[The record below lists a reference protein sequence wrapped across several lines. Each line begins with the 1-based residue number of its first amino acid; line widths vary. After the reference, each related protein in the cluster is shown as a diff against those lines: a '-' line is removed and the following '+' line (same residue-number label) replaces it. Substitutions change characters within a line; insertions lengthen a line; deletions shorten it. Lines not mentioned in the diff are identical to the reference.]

1 MAAVS
6 PRSVLNK
13 VVPGRN
19 KRLIMVAI
27 DKGGVGKSF
36 FCIRLI
42 EWMRLNGLSFAA
54 FDPDYS
60 NSTLTRF
67 HPDAKFLDIRHKEN
81 LDHIVESLDSTD
93 LILVDGV
100 GAHQS
105 IFLDWM
111 EETDL
116 LNVKQQL
123 GLSVT
128 LVLIIEA
135 DKDTVHQAGEAAKR
149 AGNLV
154 DWLVVKNMK
163 QSGHSPRIYETSMAR
178 QNLLANGAKEI
189 TLGKLPEHLSELLQT
204 KSWTIDHALEQ
215 AELNLLDRQRLV
227 AYSREWFEQL
237 DKVKSIL
244 LP

>member
-1 MAAVS
+1 MTKARALS
-6 PRSVLNK
+6 KIPTRTHT
-13 VVPGRN
+13 
-19 KRLIMVAI
+19 KRLVMVAI

-36 FCIRLI
+36 FCVRLV
-42 EWMRLNGLSFAA
+42 EWLGMHGVNFSA

-67 HPDAKFLDIRHKEN
+67 YPSAKFLDIRHSEN
-81 LDHIVESLDSTD
+81 LDQIVESFDNSD
-93 LILVDGV
+93 LIIVDGV

-128 LVLIIEA
+128 LVLIIES

-149 AGNLV
+149 AGGLV
-154 DWLVVKNMK
+154 DWLVVKNQKM
-163 QSGHSPRIYETSMAR
+163 SNTMRIYDNSQAR
-178 QNLLANGAKEI
+178 QTLLANGAIEVEMP
-189 TLGKLPEHLSELLQT
+189 KLQPHLAEVLQAR
-204 KSWTIDHALEQ
+204 SLTIDKALESP
-215 AELNLLDRQRLV
+215 EVNLLDRQRLIDF
-227 AYSREWFEQL
+227 SRQWFAQL
-237 DKVKSIL
+237 DNAKQIL

>member
-1 MAAVS
+1 
-6 PRSVLNK
+6 
-13 VVPGRN
+13 
-19 KRLIMVAI
+19 MVAI

-36 FCIRLI
+36 FCVRLL
-42 EWMRLNGLSFAA
+42 EWLAAQSQSCVA
-54 FDPDYS
+54 FDPDFS

-67 HPDAKFLDIRHKEN
+67 YPSAQFLDIRHSEN
-81 LDHIVESLDSTD
+81 LDQLVEALDSTD
-93 LILVDGV
+93 LVVVDGV

-128 LVLIIEA
+128 LVIIVEA

-149 AGNLV
+149 IGKAV
-154 DWLVVKNMK
+154 DWVVVKNFK
-163 QSGHSPRIYETSMAR
+163 QSSHMRIYDQSQAR
-178 QNLLANGAKEI
+178 QTLLANGAEEI
-189 TLGKLPEHLSELLQT
+189 VMKKMPDHLAELLQA
-204 KSWTIDHALEQ
+204 KSWTIGQALGG
-215 AELNLLDRQRLV
+215 AELYLLDRQRLV
-227 AYSREWFEQL
+227 SYQRAWSEQL
-237 DKVKSIL
+237 DRIKTIL

>member
-1 MAAVS
+1 MSGARAFS
-6 PRSVLNK
+6 KIPT
-13 VVPGRN
+13 RN
-19 KRLIMVAI
+19 HTKRLVMVAI

-36 FCIRLI
+36 FCVRLV
-42 EWMRLNGLSFAA
+42 EWLGMHGVNFSA

-67 HPDAKFLDIRHKEN
+67 YPSAKFLDIRHSEN
-81 LDHIVESLDSTD
+81 LDQIVESFDNSD
-93 LILVDGV
+93 LIIVDGV

-111 EETDL
+111 DETDL

-128 LVLIIEA
+128 LVLIIES

-149 AGNLV
+149 AGGLV
-154 DWLVVKNMK
+154 DWLVVRNHKM
-163 QSGHSPRIYETSMAR
+163 SSTMRIYDNSQAR
-178 QNLLANGAKEI
+178 QTLLANGAVEVEMPKLQPHLAEI
-189 TLGKLPEHLSELLQT
+189 LQGR
-204 KSWTIDHALEQ
+204 SMTIDKALESP
-215 AELNLLDRQRLV
+215 EVNLLDRQRLIDF
-227 AYSREWFEQL
+227 SRNWFAQL
-237 DKVKSIL
+237 DKAKQIL

>member
-1 MAAVS
+1 MTLARAPFSKLAAG
-6 PRSVLNK
+6 
-13 VVPGRN
+13 GRT

-36 FCIRLI
+36 FCLRLI
-42 EWMRLNGLSFAA
+42 EWLSLHGVGFTA
-54 FDPDYS
+54 FDPDFS

-67 HPDAKFLDIRHKEN
+67 YPPSKFLDIRHSEN
-81 LDHIVESLDSTD
+81 LDQIVESLDSSD
-93 LILVDGV
+93 VILVDGV

-116 LNVKQQL
+116 LTVKQQL
-123 GLSVT
+123 GLAVT

-135 DKDTVHQAGEAAKR
+135 DKDTVHQAGEAVKR
-149 AGNLV
+149 AGDRV

-163 QSGHSPRIYETSMAR
+163 LSDTSRIYENSIAR
-178 QNLLANGAKEI
+178 QTLLASGAKEVVLNKMDPH
-189 TLGKLPEHLSELLQT
+189 LGELLQA
-204 KSWTIDHALEQ
+204 KSWTIDQALEQ
-215 AELNLLDRQRLV
+215 PELFLLDRQRLV
-227 AYSREWFEQL
+227 SYSRAWFEQL
-237 DKVKSIL
+237 DRVKSIL

>member
-1 MAAVS
+1 MEVLANAPLGAS
-6 PRSVLNK
+6 ATKKRS
-13 VVPGRN
+13 

-42 EWMRLNGLSFAA
+42 EWLNLHGIEFNA
-54 FDPDYS
+54 FDPDFS

-67 HPDAKFLDIRHKEN
+67 YPAANFLDIRHREN
-81 LDHIVESLDSTD
+81 LDQIVESLDTTD
-93 LILVDGV
+93 LVLVDGV

-116 LNVKQQL
+116 LNVKAQL
-123 GLSVT
+123 GLAVT

-135 DKDTVHQAGEAAKR
+135 DKDTVHQAGEAARR
-149 AGNLV
+149 AGSLV
-154 DWLVVKNMK
+154 DWLVVRNMK
-163 QSGHSPRIYETSMAR
+163 MSDHSRIYEKSQAR
-178 QNLLANGAKEI
+178 ETLLANGAKEVV
-189 TLGKLPEHLSELLQT
+189 LEKLSPHLAEILQA
-204 KSWTIDHALEQ
+204 KSWTMDYA
-215 AELNLLDRQRLV
+215 AEDDELSLFDRQRLV
-227 AYSREWFEQL
+227 SYSRSWFQQL
-237 DKVKSIL
+237 DQVKSIL

>member
-1 MAAVS
+1 MMSIRAPFSRAS
-6 PRSVLNK
+6 AGSRT
-13 VVPGRN
+13 

-36 FCIRLI
+36 FCVRLT
-42 EWMRLNGLSFAA
+42 EWLTAQKVKFAA
-54 FDPDYS
+54 FDPDYT

-67 HPDAKFLDIRHKEN
+67 YPAAQFLDIRHSEN
-81 LDHIVESLDSTD
+81 LDQIVESLQDND

-123 GLSVT
+123 GLAVT
-128 LVLIIEA
+128 LVLIIEP

-149 AGNLV
+149 AGNMV
-154 DWLVVKNMK
+154 DWLVVRNLK
-163 QSGHSPRIYETSMAR
+163 QSAQSQLYEQSQAR
-178 QNLLANGAKEI
+178 QTLLASGAKEI
-189 TLGKLPEHLSELLQT
+189 IMQKLPEHLGELLQA
-204 KSWTIDHALEQ
+204 KSWTIDQALSSG
-215 AELNLLDRQRLV
+215 ELFLLDRQRLLG
-227 AYSREWFEQL
+227 YSRAWYEQL
-237 DKVKSIL
+237 DRVKSIL

>member
-1 MAAVS
+1 MLPANALS
-6 PRSVLNK
+6 SRRPTER
-13 VVPGRN
+13 RA
-19 KRLIMVAI
+19 KRLVMVAI

-36 FCIRLI
+36 FCLRLI
-42 EWMRLNGLSFAA
+42 EWLSFHGINFAA

-67 HPDAKFLDIRHKEN
+67 YPPARFLDIRHREN
-81 LDHIVESLDSTD
+81 LDHIVESLDATD

-116 LNVKQQL
+116 LNVKHQL
-123 GLSVT
+123 GLEVT
-128 LVLIIEA
+128 LVLIVEA
-135 DKDTVHQAGEAAKR
+135 DKDTVHQAGEAVKR

-154 DWLVVKNMK
+154 DWLVVKNLK
-163 QSGHSPRIYETSMAR
+163 QSERCEIYDRSQAR
-178 QNLLANGAKEI
+178 ESLLAYGAREI
-189 TLGKLPEHLSELLQT
+189 VLEKMPDHIAEMLQAQ
-204 KSWTIDHALEQ
+204 SWTIDRALEGG
-215 AELNLLDRQRLV
+215 ELFLLDRQRLV
-227 AYSREWFEQL
+227 AYSRRWFEQL
-237 DKVKSIL
+237 DQVKSIL

>member
-1 MAAVS
+1 MSSLTRPAFS
-6 PRSVLNK
+6 RISK
-13 VVPGRN
+13 SGRT

-36 FCIRLI
+36 FCIRFI
-42 EWMRLNGLSFAA
+42 EWLRMHGLSFAA

-67 HPDAKFLDIRHKEN
+67 YPDARFLDIRHSEN
-81 LDHIVESLDSTD
+81 LDQIVEALDTSD
-93 LILVDGV
+93 LVLVDGV

-116 LNVKQQL
+116 LNIKQQL
-123 GLSVT
+123 SLAVT

-135 DKDTVHQAGEAAKR
+135 DKDTVHQAGEAARR
-149 AGNLV
+149 AGHLV
-154 DWLVVKNMK
+154 DWLVVKNLK
-163 QSGHSPRIYETSMAR
+163 QSDHARIYDSSQAR
-178 QNLLANGAKEI
+178 QTLLANGAKEV
-189 TLGKLPEHLSELLQT
+189 TLEKLSPHLAELLQS
-204 KSWTIDHALEQ
+204 KSWTVEQ
-215 AELNLLDRQRLV
+215 ALDNAELFLLDRQRLIS
-227 AYSREWFEQL
+227 YSRNWFEQL
-237 DKVKSIL
+237 DRVKDIL

>member
-1 MAAVS
+1 MAATRAPFS
-6 PRSVLNK
+6 K
-13 VVPGRN
+13 VATQGRT

-42 EWMRLNGLSFAA
+42 EWLNLHGVNFTA
-54 FDPDYS
+54 FDPDFS

-67 HPDAKFLDIRHKEN
+67 YPPAKFLDIRHREN
-81 LDHIVESLDSTD
+81 LDQIVESLDGSD

-123 GLSVT
+123 GLAVT
-128 LVLIIEA
+128 LVLIVEP

-154 DWLVVKNMK
+154 DWLVVKNLK
-163 QSGHSPRIYETSMAR
+163 QSDQSRIYDNSQAR
-178 QNLLANGAKEI
+178 QTLLANGAREVV
-189 TLGKLPEHLSELLQT
+189 LEKLPPHLAEMLQA
-204 KSWTIDHALEQ
+204 KSWTLERALEGD
-215 AELNLLDRQRLV
+215 ELFLLDRQRLV
-227 AYSREWFEQL
+227 SYSRAWFEQL
-237 DKVKSIL
+237 DRAKSIL

>member
-1 MAAVS
+1 MS
-6 PRSVLNK
+6 GSRVLSRI
-13 VVPGRN
+13 PTRAHT
-19 KRLIMVAI
+19 KRLVMVAI

-36 FCIRLI
+36 FCVRLV
-42 EWMRLNGLSFAA
+42 EWLGMHGVNFSA

-67 HPDAKFLDIRHKEN
+67 YPSAKFLDIRHSEN
-81 LDHIVESLDSTD
+81 LDQIVESFDNSD
-93 LILVDGV
+93 LIIVDGV

-128 LVLIIEA
+128 LVLIIES

-149 AGNLV
+149 AGKLV
-154 DWLVVKNMK
+154 DWLVVKNQKM
-163 QSGHSPRIYETSMAR
+163 SNTMRIYDNSQAR
-178 QNLLANGAKEI
+178 QTLLANGAIEVEMPKLQPHLAEI
-189 TLGKLPEHLSELLQT
+189 LQGR
-204 KSWTIDHALEQ
+204 SMTIDKALENP
-215 AELNLLDRQRLV
+215 EVNLLDRQRLIDF
-227 AYSREWFEQL
+227 SRNWFEQL
-237 DKVKSIL
+237 DHAKKIL

>member
-1 MAAVS
+1 MSLARAPFS
-6 PRSVLNK
+6 KLSAG
-13 VVPGRN
+13 GRT

-42 EWMRLNGLSFAA
+42 EWLNLHGIGFTA
-54 FDPDYS
+54 FDPDFS

-67 HPDAKFLDIRHKEN
+67 YPPAKFLDIRHSEN
-81 LDHIVESLDSTD
+81 LDQIVESLDSTD
-93 LILVDGV
+93 VILVDGV

-116 LNVKQQL
+116 LKVKQQL
-123 GLSVT
+123 GLAVT

-149 AGNLV
+149 AGNMV

-163 QSGHSPRIYETSMAR
+163 QSEVSRIYDTSQAR
-178 QNLLANGAKEI
+178 QNLLADGAQEVVLERMPSH
-189 TLGKLPEHLSELLQT
+189 LGELLQA
-204 KSWTIDHALEQ
+204 KSWTIEQ
-215 AELNLLDRQRLV
+215 AIEQPELHLLDRQRLV
-227 AYSREWFEQL
+227 AYSRAWFEQL
-237 DKVKSIL
+237 DRVKSIL

>member
-1 MAAVS
+1 
-6 PRSVLNK
+6 
-13 VVPGRN
+13 
-19 KRLIMVAI
+19 MVAI

-36 FCIRLI
+36 FCVRLV
-42 EWMRLNGLSFAA
+42 EWLALHGVNFSA

-67 HPDAKFLDIRHKEN
+67 YPSAKFLDIRHSEN
-81 LDHIVESLDSTD
+81 LDQIVESFDSSD
-93 LILVDGV
+93 LIIVDGV

-128 LVLIIEA
+128 LVLIIES

-154 DWLVVKNMK
+154 DWLVVKNQKM
-163 QSGHSPRIYETSMAR
+163 SNTMRIYDNSQAR
-178 QNLLANGAKEI
+178 QTLLANGAIEVEMPKLQPHLAEI
-189 TLGKLPEHLSELLQT
+189 LQGR
-204 KSWTIDHALEQ
+204 SMTIDKAMESP
-215 AELNLLDRQRLV
+215 EVNLLDRQRLIDF
-227 AYSREWFEQL
+227 SRNWFEQL
-237 DKVKSIL
+237 DNAKKIL

>member
-1 MAAVS
+1 MTLARAPFSRLAAG
-6 PRSVLNK
+6 
-13 VVPGRN
+13 GRT

-36 FCIRLI
+36 FCLRLI
-42 EWMRLNGLSFAA
+42 EWLSLHGVGFTA
-54 FDPDYS
+54 FDPDFS

-67 HPDAKFLDIRHKEN
+67 YPSSKFLDIRHSEN
-81 LDHIVESLDSTD
+81 LDQIVESLDSSD
-93 LILVDGV
+93 VILVDGV

-123 GLSVT
+123 GLAVT

-135 DKDTVHQAGEAAKR
+135 DKDTVHQAGEAVKR
-149 AGNLV
+149 AGDRV

-163 QSGHSPRIYETSMAR
+163 LSDTSRIYENSIAR
-178 QNLLANGAKEI
+178 QTLIASGAKEVVLNKMDPH
-189 TLGKLPEHLSELLQT
+189 LGELLQA
-204 KSWTIDHALEQ
+204 KSWTIDQALEQ
-215 AELNLLDRQRLV
+215 PELFLLDRQRLV
-227 AYSREWFEQL
+227 SYSRAWFEQL
-237 DKVKSIL
+237 DRVKSIL

>member
-1 MAAVS
+1 MVASLNAPFTKVS
-6 PRSVLNK
+6 A
-13 VVPGRN
+13 PGRS

-42 EWMRLNGLSFAA
+42 EWLNLHGVNFTA
-54 FDPDYS
+54 FDPDFS

-67 HPDAKFLDIRHKEN
+67 YPPARFLDIRHREN
-81 LDHIVESLDSTD
+81 LDQIVESLDNSD

-123 GLSVT
+123 GLAVT

-154 DWLVVKNMK
+154 DWLVVRNMK
-163 QSGHSPRIYETSMAR
+163 MSDTSRIYEQSQAR
-178 QNLLANGAKEI
+178 QTLLANGAREV
-189 TLGKLPEHLSELLQT
+189 TLEKLPPHLGEMLQA
-204 KSWTIDHALEQ
+204 KSWTMDQALEQ
-215 AELNLLDRQRLV
+215 SELFLLDRQRLV
-227 AYSREWFEQL
+227 SYSRSWFEQL
-237 DKVKSIL
+237 DHAKSIL